1 MPERVEVVRFAGLLL
16 TLAGVFLV
24 APSGTVHL
32 AQRWRQRITQAG
44 RAARS
49 RLAASWLGRTPLG
62 RWLRSPAAHIF
73 RVSGEAHLTGNV
85 TLSATGLAPWLAHSA
100 PVEQRIDQLREKLD
114 GLRSALDSLADGHRQ
129 ELDSLKALLDER
141 TTDLRGQIEEV
152 SQRLD
157 HALIEATEVDASALP
172 WVLLGVALQAW
183 PERWPWLPLWVSV
196 PVLAWVVSEALRRI
210 VQAVQRERAR
220 SKQAPA

>member
-1 MPERVEVVRFAGLLL
+1 MPERVEVVRLAGLLL

-32 AQRWRQRITQAG
+32 AQRWRQRSAQAG

-49 RLAASWLGRTPLG
+49 RLATSWVGRTPLG
-62 RWLRSPAAHIF
+62 RWLRSPAAHIL
-73 RVSGEAHLTGNV
+73 RVSGEASGGLTV
-85 TLSATGLAPWLAHSA
+85 TATATVKTAWLSHSA
-100 PVEQRIDQLREKLD
+100 PVERRIDQLREKLD
-114 GLRSALDSLADGHRQ
+114 GLGSTLDSLANSHRQ

-141 TTDLRGQIEEV
+141 TADLRGQIEEM

-183 PERWPWLPLWVSV
+183 PERWPWLPLWLSV
-196 PVLAWVVSEALRRI
+196 PVLAWVVSEALWRM

-220 SKQAPA
+220 GKEAPA